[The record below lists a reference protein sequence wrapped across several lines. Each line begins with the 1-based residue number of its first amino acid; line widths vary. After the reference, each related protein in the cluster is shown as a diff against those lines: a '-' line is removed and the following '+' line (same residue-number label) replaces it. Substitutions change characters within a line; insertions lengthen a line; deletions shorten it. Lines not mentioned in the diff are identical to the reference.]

1 MVWINCFD
9 GKLVDCD
16 VLPMESSHSKR
27 TEFRDERRTG
37 IRFVAD
43 DKREIV
49 FVIDLVKS
57 LHAVH

>member
-1 MVWINCFD
+1 MVWMNRFD

-16 VLPMESSHSKR
+16 VLSMEPSPSKR
-27 TEFRDERRTG
+27 TEFRNKRRAG

-57 LHAVH
+57 LQAVR